1 VSPQRT
7 MRSKTKPGGFSTCLP
22 SSDSWSPVPLI
33 FLKGIN
39 MLIFVADL
47 LLALPRQFARRES
60 EGLNESP
67 AVRLGQRNEI
77 LIQCYVSSI

>member
-1 VSPQRT
+1 
-7 MRSKTKPGGFSTCLP
+7 
-22 SSDSWSPVPLI
+22 
-33 FLKGIN
+33 